1 MMTTSKRENYTLLLS
16 QNPCELFRYFNT
28 QDLHGLNLNDCKDYR
43 NTSEDSYIAGL
54 SNIDPCTGER
64 FIFINLSRCTDDI
77 HTMGLVMHETMHLAF
92 NLFED
97 EEELITF
104 AENEAYKII
113 DEIQKNEHN
122 IHLSNSSNI
131 SRNLNTNLNQ

>member
-1 MMTTSKRENYTLLLS
+1 MITSKKENYTLLLS
-16 QNPCELFRYFNT
+16 HNPCELFRYFNT
-28 QDLHGLNLNDCKDYR
+28 QDLHGLNCKDCEDY
-43 NTSEDSYIAGL
+43 NNCTEDSYIAGL
-54 SNIDPCTGER
+54 SNIDPHTSKK

-92 NLFED
+92 NLFTD

-113 DEIQKNEHN
+113 DEIKR
-122 IHLSNSSNI
+122 L
-131 SRNLNTNLNQ
+131 